1 MQEIKGQ
8 LTKIMQETDL
18 KQKNDH
24 INFSAWLPAQLM
36 PEKFT

>member
-18 KQKNDH
+18 KQKKTTLTFQSDFLHN
-24 INFSAWLPAQLM
+24 LCQ
-36 PEKFT
+36 